1 MHLLGQILH
10 KLRIN
15 YFFQSQS
22 PARNEGANVLPLQQT
37 ASRTVISV
45 LIVILGT
52 RRVEKKIQFER
63 LYNWPNVE
71 VNLHRRSL

>member
-22 PARNEGANVLPLQQT
+22 PARNEGANK
-37 ASRTVISV
+37 S
-45 LIVILGT
+45 LGT
-52 RRVEKKIQFER
+52 CQGTAATANGFT
-63 LYNWPNVE
+63 
-71 VNLHRRSL
+71 HRHLRSHRHPRYTKGREENPV